1 MLDTLRRSATGWVAK
16 IFLGL
21 LILSFA
27 VWGVADVFT
36 GYNEGALARVGK
48 RDITSDEFQRALQ
61 LEISLL
67 ARQIGR
73 RPTLEQARAFGLDQ
87 RVLSR
92 LVGSAAV
99 DAHAQELRL
108 SITDEAVAD
117 ALRNDPSFQNPDGTF
132 NRMAVEAVARELGV
146 NEYGLLALR
155 RQEEVRQQL
164 TDAITTGVHAPDA
177 LVEALYAY
185 RNEARTIEHFTIDP
199 GVAIA
204 LPEPD
209 PAKLRE
215 LYESSKER
223 FMTPEYREL
232 AIIGLTLEEVMK
244 RVPISE
250 EELVAAYEH
259 DKARYEVPE
268 RRRVLQLAFKDRAE
282 AEQAAAAIA
291 QGRSFEEIAQER
303 GVTESDYTLGL
314 LSRSELIDPAVGEA
328 AFGLE
333 TGAVSGVVDGRFSPV
348 LVKVTEVQ
356 PGKQRTLDEVRDQ
369 VRERLAQDKAGPEL
383 NRLYD
388 EIDDRRFA
396 GKPLKDIAA
405 ELDLPFREVAATD
418 RTGKAPDGSTI
429 VEGAN
434 AQRILNAAFQGQVG
448 FDSDAVELADGGYGW
463 VDIVSVTEARQRSFE
478 EAEADVTA
486 LWREQET
493 RRLLSELGSRL
504 AERAGQGWSMETLA
518 QEVGG
523 KVETARDVKRIG
535 GAPGLP
541 DSAVGQAFVTPQ
553 GGAGSAETRDGTSR
567 VVFKVTEVIA
577 PPPASPEDLS
587 RLRTELDRQLESD
600 VLTGYLT
607 ALQNRIGVSINEAA
621 YRRAVG
627 ISPPEQ
633 Q

>member
-1 MLDTLRRSATGWVAK
+1 MLENLRRATTGWVAK

-36 GYNEGALARVGK
+36 GYNEGALARVGE

-99 DAHAQELRL
+99 DAHAEELRL
-108 SITDEAVAD
+108 SITDEAVAE

-132 NRMAVEAVARELGV
+132 SRMAVEAVARELGV
-146 NEYGLLALR
+146 SEYGLLALR
-155 RQEEVRQQL
+155 RQEEIRQQL
-164 TDAITTGVHAPDA
+164 TDAVTAGVRAPDA

-185 RNEARTIEHFTIDP
+185 RNEARTVEHFTIDP
-199 GVAIA
+199 AVAIT

-209 PAKLRE
+209 PATLKE
-215 LYESSKER
+215 LYESNKER
-223 FMTPEYREL
+223 FMTPEFREL
-232 AIIGLTLEEVMK
+232 AIIGLTMEEVRK

-282 AEQAAAAIA
+282 AEQAAASIT
-291 QGRSFEEIAQER
+291 QGKSFEEIAQER
-303 GVTESDYTLGL
+303 GVAEADYTLGL
-314 LSRSELIDPAVGEA
+314 LSRSEMIDPAVAEA
-328 AFGLE
+328 AFSLGS
-333 TGAVSGVVDGRFSPV
+333 GAVSGVVDGRFSPV
-348 LVKVTEVQ
+348 LVKVTEIQ
-356 PGKQRTLDEVRDQ
+356 LGKQRTLDEVRDQ
-369 VRERLAQDKAGPEL
+369 VRDQLAQDKANPEL

-405 ELDLPFREVAATD
+405 ELELPFLEVAATD
-418 RTGKAPDGSTI
+418 RTGKAPDGSTA
-429 VEGAN
+429 VEGPN
-434 AQRILNAAFQGQVG
+434 AQSILNAAFQGQVG
-448 FDSDAVELADGGYGW
+448 FDSDAVALADGGYGW
-463 VDIVSVTEARQRSFE
+463 VDVVSVTGARQRSFE
-478 EAEADVTA
+478 EAEADVAA

-504 AERAGQGWSMETLA
+504 AERAGQGEGMEVLA

-523 KVETARDVKRIG
+523 KVDTARGIKRIG

-541 DSAVGQAFVTPQ
+541 ESAVGQAFVTPQ
-553 GGAGSAETRDGTSR
+553 GGAASAETSDGRTR
-567 VVFKVTEVIA
+567 VVFKVTEVTP
-577 PPPASPEDLS
+577 PPPASPEELS
-587 RLRTELDRQLESD
+587 RLRSELDRQLESD

-607 ALQNRIGVSINEAA
+607 ALQSRVGVSINETA

-627 ISPPEQ
+627 ISPEQ